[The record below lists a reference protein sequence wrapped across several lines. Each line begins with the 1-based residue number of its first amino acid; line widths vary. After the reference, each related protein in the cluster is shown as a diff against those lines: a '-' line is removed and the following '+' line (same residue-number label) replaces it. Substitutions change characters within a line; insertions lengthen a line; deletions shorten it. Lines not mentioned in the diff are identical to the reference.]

1 VRCVDHPWQQRSEQ
15 ILLLV
20 DQVRAVVVGQL
31 VLVRHRQ
38 RTTREVLAAALRT
51 VLGDMRDLSA
61 FEDSS
66 FDLVFNPVSNLFRP
80 ELLRDWTRSVDE
92 GVT

>member
-38 RTTREVLAAALRT
+38 RTTREVLAAAGAALRT

-66 FDLVFNPVSNLFRP
+66 FDLGLQPGLQP
-80 ELLRDWTRSVDE
+80 LPP
-92 GVT
+92 GVAA